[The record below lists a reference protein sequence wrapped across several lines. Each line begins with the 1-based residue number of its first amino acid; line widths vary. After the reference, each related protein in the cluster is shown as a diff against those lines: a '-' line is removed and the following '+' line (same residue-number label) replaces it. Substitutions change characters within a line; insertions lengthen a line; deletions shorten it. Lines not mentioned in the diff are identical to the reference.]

1 MKSDD
6 PETDKTVSI
15 RQIQPLLARSI
26 PRVIAPITDKKGEH
40 ERDNGGV
47 AKATITHSES
57 GKKDRKKLRRL
68 VSELTLME
76 VKKSKDKGKRRKAIR
91 VPSVDTSQARG
102 SSDVVRLA
110 IKELGWREVCA
121 ELDLISL
128 LTTVPALHMKSKICN
143 TYRVIE
149 ISIAAS
155 MLTVLFRVRSCV

>member
-1 MKSDD
+1 
-6 PETDKTVSI
+6 
-15 RQIQPLLARSI
+15 
-26 PRVIAPITDKKGEH
+26 
-40 ERDNGGV
+40 
-47 AKATITHSES
+47 
-57 GKKDRKKLRRL
+57 
-68 VSELTLME
+68 ME

-128 LTTVPALHMKSKICN
+128 LTTVPALQMKSKICN
-143 TYRVIE
+143 AYRVIE
-149 ISIAAS
+149 ISRTAS

>member
-15 RQIQPLLARSI
+15 RQIQPLLARSV

-76 VKKSKDKGKRRKAIR
+76 VKKSKGKRRKAIR

-121 ELDLISL
+121 ELDLIPL
-128 LTTVPALHMKSKICN
+128 LTTVPALQMKSKICKMH
-143 TYRVIE
+143 IE
-149 ISIAAS
+149 
-155 MLTVLFRVRSCV
+155 